1 MYGIFYVIKD
11 NVTHLLCFFKI
22 KESRDLKHKEETIRI
37 FDIDKNIN
45 NFPESLKKDMKNVVS
60 KFQKPYQLYFRKVTN
75 GFEINKMMKELKIT
89 QEDLKNPL
97 MDFNNLDLIIENM
110 MNIKFDS
117 RIAKR
122 LYDTERINQGKTTEQ
137 RTNLNNIFK

>member
-1 MYGIFYVIKD
+1 
-11 NVTHLLCFFKI
+11 
-22 KESRDLKHKEETIRI
+22 
-37 FDIDKNIN
+37 
-45 NFPESLKKDMKNVVS
+45 
-60 KFQKPYQLYFRKVTN
+60 
-75 GFEINKMMKELKIT
+75 
-89 QEDLKNPL
+89 

-122 LYDTERINQGKTTEQ
+122 LYDTERINPGKTTEQ